1 MVHQGKVQR
10 WLLVIM
16 LLAVNLPPLL
26 LSSFPAGFALYF
38 QLFVSALIVLALFI
52 KARVKVRDSNII
64 YRVELWGLPLYYKT
78 VYTEEMRRIEFKRSN
93 WASKV
98 AVIRVEKG
106 IDLRFALFGDGL
118 FEDLTQFAKR
128 NDLEL
133 RKSKE
138 YQTIEKLGQNRLR

>member
-26 LSSFPAGFALYF
+26 LGTFPDGFALYF

-52 KARVKVRDSNII
+52 EARVKVRNGNIS

-78 VYTEEMRRIEFKRSN
+78 VYAEDIRRIEFKRSN
-93 WASKV
+93 GASKV
-98 AVIRVEKG
+98 AVVRVKKG

-118 FEDLTQFAKR
+118 FEDLSQFAEH
-128 NDLEL
+128 NSLEL
-133 RKSKE
+133 RKSKDNE
-138 YQTIEKLGQNRLR
+138 SNERFGSNRLR

>member
-26 LSSFPAGFALYF
+26 LSSLPAGFALYF
-38 QLFVSALIVLALFI
+38 QIFVSALLVLALFI
-52 KARVKVRDSNII
+52 RVLVKVRDSNII
-64 YRVELWGLPLYYKT
+64 YRVELGSLPLYYKT
-78 VYTEEMRRIEFKRSN
+78 VYTGEIRRMEFKRSN

-98 AVIRVEKG
+98 AVVRVRKG

-118 FEDLTQFAKR
+118 FEDLSQFAKR
-128 NDLEL
+128 NDVEL
-133 RKSKE
+133 RKSKD
-138 YQTIEKLGQNRLR
+138 Y

>member
-26 LSSFPAGFALYF
+26 LSSFPDGFALYF
-38 QLFVSALIVLALFI
+38 QLFVSALIMLALFI
-52 KARVKVRDSNII
+52 EARVKVRNGNIS

-78 VYTEEMRRIEFKRSN
+78 VYGEEIRRIEFKRSS
-93 WASKV
+93 WAAKV
-98 AVIRVEKG
+98 AVVRVKKG

-118 FEDLTQFAKR
+118 FEDLSQFAKR

-138 YQTIEKLGQNRLR
+138 YETVEKLGQNRLR